1 MLSDTP
7 PLADPAVYADLAS
20 PAQRRAGRWGR
31 FGLSASVLAVA
42 AGYWLTGCVA
52 LRLPFPGTRISALW
66 LPNSLLLAAL
76 LLARRRDWWI
86 YLLACLPAQLALEQ
100 VSADTTITR
109 ALIHYAVNCATAL
122 IGAFTLAAV
131 VPGLRRVDRVRT
143 GVALVLI
150 GGVLAPLSTSVLLS
164 VSLVLLDHNP
174 TFWLTTIARTLT
186 NSFATLT
193 VVPLVLHTAAW
204 VRSSDHSVAPA
215 RAAEGSLLA
224 ISLLTLGVLAFIA
237 PQVVSE
243 HSAALLYAP
252 FAVLLWAGVRF
263 GVSGSCAS
271 VLTLGILAIV
281 GLLNQTGPF
290 VAPGPYQ
297 SAISLL
303 LFLVL
308 TSMTMLLLCSA
319 LEERSALER
328 TDAASRVRFRTIF
341 ERNIMPTL
349 IWRADGSIVDANTSF
364 FELTGYQ
371 RGDLT
376 GGQLLTQRLLI
387 PTSGLLTRPDPF
399 ILDGAPGPVE
409 CDLVARNGVRIPVL
423 TQGSRFPG
431 SSGEGTAYVLDLSS
445 LRRAESERRQAQL
458 LHSAVLASIH
468 DQVAVLDHSG
478 TIIETNQS
486 WRRLGDQVDLPE
498 FERAG
503 VGAHYLEICD
513 AAAGADATAGELR
526 DAVCDVLAGR
536 ALRRRIEYSRGTAAG
551 ALAWHEIWV
560 ERLNRAEG
568 GAVIRR
574 ADVTAHKLAM
584 SEAREQ
590 RQQLAHLGRAA
601 ILGEL
606 SGAFAHELAQP
617 LTSILG
623 NAEAALQL
631 LPLGG
636 NIPEIQEI
644 LRDIIRDD
652 VRAAEVIGRLRSMLA
667 HGEIRREPVDLNLV
681 VREVLALAR
690 GDLATRNVAV
700 TMQLNPAPALVQGD
714 HVQLQQVV
722 LNLILNACEAMA
734 ETPIADRQLSVGI
747 CRDADGGLECAVI
760 DRGRG
765 IAPDQLERIFQP
777 FVTTKKQGL
786 GLGLAICRSII
797 EAQGGRLWAENA
809 PERGAIFRFAFRSG
823 L

>member
-1 MLSDTP
+1 
-7 PLADPAVYADLAS
+7 
-20 PAQRRAGRWGR
+20 
-31 FGLSASVLAVA
+31 
-42 AGYWLTGCVA
+42 
-52 LRLPFPGTRISALW
+52 
-66 LPNSLLLAAL
+66 
-76 LLARRRDWWI
+76 
-86 YLLACLPAQLALEQ
+86 
-100 VSADTTITR
+100 
-109 ALIHYAVNCATAL
+109 
-122 IGAFTLAAV
+122 
-131 VPGLRRVDRVRT
+131 
-143 GVALVLI
+143 
-150 GGVLAPLSTSVLLS
+150 
-164 VSLVLLDHNP
+164 
-174 TFWLTTIARTLT
+174 
-186 NSFATLT
+186 
-193 VVPLVLHTAAW
+193 
-204 VRSSDHSVAPA
+204 
-215 RAAEGSLLA
+215 
-224 ISLLTLGVLAFIA
+224 
-237 PQVVSE
+237 
-243 HSAALLYAP
+243 
-252 FAVLLWAGVRF
+252 
-263 GVSGSCAS
+263 
-271 VLTLGILAIV
+271 
-281 GLLNQTGPF
+281 
-290 VAPGPYQ
+290 
-297 SAISLL
+297 
-303 LFLVL
+303 
-308 TSMTMLLLCSA
+308 
-319 LEERSALER
+319 
-328 TDAASRVRFRTIF
+328 
-341 ERNIMPTL
+341 
-349 IWRADGSIVDANTSF
+349 
-364 FELTGYQ
+364 
-371 RGDLT
+371 
-376 GGQLLTQRLLI
+376 
-387 PTSGLLTRPDPF
+387 
-399 ILDGAPGPVE
+399 
-409 CDLVARNGVRIPVL
+409 
-423 TQGSRFPG
+423 
-431 SSGEGTAYVLDLSS
+431 
-445 LRRAESERRQAQL
+445 
-458 LHSAVLASIH
+458 
-468 DQVAVLDHSG
+468 
-478 TIIETNQS
+478 
-486 WRRLGDQVDLPE
+486 
-498 FERAG
+498 
-503 VGAHYLEICD
+503 
-513 AAAGADATAGELR
+513 
-526 DAVCDVLAGR
+526 
-536 ALRRRIEYSRGTAAG
+536 
-551 ALAWHEIWV
+551 
-560 ERLNRAEG
+560 
-568 GAVIRR
+568 
-574 ADVTAHKLAM
+574 M